1 MLNVILV
8 DDHPIFR
15 KGLAAILETYSDNIK
30 VVGSFGNGKELLD
43 NLNELPDVI
52 IMDIQMPVMDAFAT
66 MDELKK
72 RGCNVPILILSM
84 VQEEKEIVKMMTKGI
99 RGFLP
104 KDSDPELFIS
114 AIEEIQKGGFYI
126 ADSISGILNTAFAQN
141 DKNNGVAT
149 NGYKGLIPL
158 TEKEIEF
165 IRLACSELTYKEIA
179 EKLCLSVKTI
189 DGYRAS
195 IFEKLDV
202 KSRPGL
208 VLFAVKYGIF
218 EP

>member
-15 KGLAAILETYSDNIK
+15 KGLASILETYSNTIK

-43 NLNELPDVI
+43 NLTIYPDVL
-52 IMDIQMPVMDAFAT
+52 IMDIQMPIMDAFDT
-66 MDELKK
+66 LDQMKE
-72 RGCNVPILILSM
+72 RGIKIPVLILSM
-84 VQEEKEIVKMMTKGI
+84 VQEEKEIVRMLTKGI

-104 KDSDPELFIS
+104 KDSDPDHFVEAVMEIS
-114 AIEEIQKGGFYI
+114 KGGYYYS
-126 ADSISGILNTAFAQN
+126 DTISGILNSAFAQVN
-141 DKNNGVAT
+141 STQSK
-149 NGYKGLIPL
+149 NGYIGSLPL

-189 DGYRAS
+189 DGYRAN

-208 VLFAVKYGIF
+208 VLFAVKHGVF
-218 EP
+218 EV

>member
-30 VVGSFGNGKELLD
+30 VVGSYGNGQELID
-43 NLNELPDVI
+43 NLTELPDVI
-52 IMDIQMPVMDAFAT
+52 IMDIQMPIMDAFAT
-66 MDELKK
+66 MDVLKS
-72 RGCNVPILILSM
+72 RGCNVPVLIISM
-84 VQEEKEIVKMMTKGI
+84 VQEEKEIVRMMTRGI

-114 AIEEIQKGGFYI
+114 AIEEIKKGGFYI
-126 ADSISGILNTAFAQN
+126 ADSISGILNTAFAHN
-141 DKNNGVAT
+141 EKNGSPA

-158 TEKEIEF
+158 TEKEIDF

>member
-15 KGLAAILETYSDNIK
+15 KGLASILETYSDKIK
-30 VVGSFGNGKELLD
+30 VIGSYGNGKELIE
-43 NLNELPDVI
+43 NLNNAPDVL
-52 IMDIQMPVMDAFAT
+52 IMDIQMPVMDAFDT
-66 MDELKK
+66 MDALKEK
-72 RGCNVPILILSM
+72 GLKLPVLILSM
-84 VQEEKEIVKMMTKGI
+84 VQEERDIVRMMTKGI

-104 KDSDPELFIS
+104 KDSDPDLFIE
-114 AIEEIQKGGFYI
+114 AVDEIHKGGFYFS
-126 ADSISGILNTAFAQN
+126 DTISGILNMAFGAHE
-141 DKNNGVAT
+141 KELSKS
-149 NGYKGLIPL
+149 GYSGAIPL
-158 TEKEIEF
+158 TDKEIDF
-165 IRLACSELTYKEIA
+165 IQLACSEMTYKEIA

-218 EP
+218 TP